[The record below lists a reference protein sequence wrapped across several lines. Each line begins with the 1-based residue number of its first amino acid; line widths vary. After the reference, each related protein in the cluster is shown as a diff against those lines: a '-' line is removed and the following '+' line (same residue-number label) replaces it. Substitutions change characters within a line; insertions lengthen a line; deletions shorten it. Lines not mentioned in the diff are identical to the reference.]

1 MSAILKHKTKVNLD
15 LKFLFPYCLTE
26 NFIHLEMKKMM
37 SFSFCSKFEREQTN

>member
-26 NFIHLEMKKMM
+26 NFIHLEMKKNDV
-37 SFSFCSKFEREQTN
+37 FQFLFKI